1 MRRLGYLVLA
11 VAAVLTAM
19 VTNAAATPQPVVTP
33 EIDPGSVTASL
44 GLLTGGVM
52 LLRARFRK

>member
-1 MRRLGYLVLA
+1 MTRLGYLVLA
-11 VAAVLTAM
+11 VAAVLATM
-19 VTNAAATPQPVVTP
+19 VTNAAATPTVVVAP